1 MIFSPLC
8 HDVITKQFDWVVVK
22 VYVKQSKRAKVEECE
37 IPPIDSNRPY
47 WRASGMVS
55 PQESSE
61 EGSSSE
67 SEGGNRLPK
76 IAESTGGKRENFLE
90 EEDIPLAEEEKE
102 KEEQQKK
109 KKSGTW
115 EWFE

>member
-1 MIFSPLC
+1 MWLQNS
-8 HDVITKQFDWVVVK
+8 FDWVVVK

-37 IPPIDSNRPY
+37 IPPNDSNRPY

-67 SEGGNRLPK
+67 SEGGKRLPK
-76 IAESTGGKRENFLE
+76 IAKKCWREKRIF
-90 EEDIPLAEEEKE
+90 
-102 KEEQQKK
+102 
-109 KKSGTW
+109 
-115 EWFE
+115 

>member
-1 MIFSPLC
+1 
-8 HDVITKQFDWVVVK
+8 
-22 VYVKQSKRAKVEECE
+22 
-37 IPPIDSNRPY
+37 
-47 WRASGMVS
+47 MVS

-90 EEDIPLAEEEKE
+90 AEDIPLAELVGRLKVRKNEE
-102 KEEQQKK
+102 
-109 KKSGTW
+109 
-115 EWFE
+115 FLRVILDVL